1 MLTKILSKFFLEIFE
16 KHYCKRKK
24 GYTQKLECV
33 THKQSNLPLFGP
45 SRAHWSYLVHSYL
58 VHFIF
63 IWSIPI
69 WLYSVHLGP
78 IRPIQF
84 IHFYLVYFGPFDSIR
99 STYMVLFSPL
109 RSIWFYLVHFIQ
121 FSVIRSFCFL
131 FVNFGPYWCTYIMRK
146 DIFELRAPILNPNLL
161 YIYIYI

>member
-1 MLTKILSKFFLEIFE
+1 MV
-16 KHYCKRKK
+16 H
-24 GYTQKLECV
+24 
-33 THKQSNLPLFGP
+33 SNLVIFGP
-45 SRAHWSYLVHSYL
+45 FCPL
-58 VHFIF
+58 
-63 IWSIPI
+63 

-84 IHFYLVYFGPFDSIR
+84 IHFYSVHFGPFDSIR

-109 RSIWFYLVHFIQ
+109 QFIWFYLVHFIQ

-131 FVNFGPYWCTYIMRK
+131 FINFGPYWCTYIMRK

-161 YIYIYI
+161 YIYIYIDLKLVISKILYIVFIVTTLLFSHINIEFQSTLV